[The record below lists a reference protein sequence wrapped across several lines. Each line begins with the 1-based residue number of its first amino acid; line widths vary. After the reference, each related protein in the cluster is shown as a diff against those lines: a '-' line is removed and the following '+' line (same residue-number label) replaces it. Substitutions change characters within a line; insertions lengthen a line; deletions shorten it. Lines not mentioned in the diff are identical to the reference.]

1 MSYIIDGKITLSSRD
16 EGDNTRLDK
25 LDAENREKE
34 EGIDA
39 IFKII
44 ERKDTSNIDTK
55 NEL

>member
-16 EGDNTRLDK
+16 EGDNKRLDK